1 LNHITTTSTNGLTAP
16 SRKRGRPKKTDS
28 SVQPNVPPVV
38 QQPKP
43 KRKNLNI
50 QQNQCNTKTQLQPIG
65 SGNCYVPLSTS
76 PLLPPPLQRA
86 GRPKKIPSLQ
96 ETQAK
101 SDRKESSK
109 KKGITLDEIDEE
121 TVNCDQ
127 LQSCQCNICLLFI
140 IDYFIIL

>member
-1 LNHITTTSTNGLTAP
+1 
-16 SRKRGRPKKTDS
+16 
-28 SVQPNVPPVV
+28 
-38 QQPKP
+38 
-43 KRKNLNI
+43 
-50 QQNQCNTKTQLQPIG
+50 
-65 SGNCYVPLSTS
+65 
-76 PLLPPPLQRA
+76 LQRA

-109 KKGITLDEIDEE
+109 KKGITIDEIDEE